1 MGVGGQKPSMHEI
14 DDTRSAGRDEAFE
27 MIIERIKSAGGEIIK
42 DATSALYTE
51 LGADEVETGSQRV
64 VEFTLNRM
72 DFRLTRN
79 VEKFGVRGDGRNKH
93 LEELTPPRIK
103 MSLKRK
109 AISSNDWQVVDL
121 EDMF

>member
-1 MGVGGQKPSMHEI
+1 MHEI
-14 DDTRSAGRDEAFE
+14 DETRSAGRDEAFDL
-27 MIIERIKSAGGEIIK
+27 IIERIKSAGGEVVK
-42 DATSALYTE
+42 DETSPLYTE
-51 LGADEVETGSQRV
+51 LGAEEIETGSQRI
-64 VEFTLNRM
+64 VEFVLNRM

-93 LEELTPPRIK
+93 LEELSPPRIK